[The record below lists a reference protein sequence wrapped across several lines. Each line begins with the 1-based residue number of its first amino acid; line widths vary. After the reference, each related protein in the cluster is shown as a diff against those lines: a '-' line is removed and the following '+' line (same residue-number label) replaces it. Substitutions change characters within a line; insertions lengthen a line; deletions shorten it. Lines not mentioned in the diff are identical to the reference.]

1 MHHYFEQFLEGIELT
16 GDVLVDVRALF
27 VRWEQ
32 PRTLQHCLMVS
43 QEACRLAGCFS
54 LDAVEAEIA
63 GLLHDI
69 SNVVP
74 RSEMVALAEA
84 VKLDILPE
92 ERTFPGILHQR
103 LSAAIARHVFGIDN
117 KSILSAIGCH
127 TTLKKGAS
135 PLDKVVFLAD
145 KISWDQPNRAPFVDG
160 LVNALGESL
169 DCGAL
174 YYLDYLWERR
184 SKLGVLH
191 PWLVEARD
199 ELLKSKSGV

>member
-1 MHHYFEQFLEGIELT
+1 MAWISVKGRIDMNGSCHFEQLLEGIALT

-27 VRWEQ
+27 VRWER

-92 ERTFPGILHQR
+92 ERTFPGHSP
-103 LSAAIARHVFGIDN
+103 SATICGD
-117 KSILSAIGCH
+117 S
-127 TTLKKGAS
+127 S
-135 PLDKVVFLAD
+135 PRF
-145 KISWDQPNRAPFVDG
+145 
-160 LVNALGESL
+160 
-169 DCGAL
+169 
-174 YYLDYLWERR
+174 
-184 SKLGVLH
+184 
-191 PWLVEARD
+191 RD
-199 ELLKSKSGV
+199 